1 MPGIGTSGLETSIDE
16 RRAMNKDVRDAK
28 TKLLADFINRVAV
41 VSVSAGVATPIAGI
55 IFVPAAT
62 GGVSTTVAAIGGLS
76 FLVAAIVL
84 HVIARGV
91 LNGIGK

>member
-1 MPGIGTSGLETSIDE
+1 MVVGISGLETSIDE
-16 RRAMNKDVRDAK
+16 RRAMNKDIRDAK

-55 IFVPAAT
+55 IFVPAAA
-62 GGVSTTVAAIGGLS
+62 GGVNPTVAAVGGLS
-76 FLVAAIVL
+76 FFVAAIVL
-84 HVIARGV
+84 HLIARSV